1 MKFSII
7 VPVYNAE
14 AFVADTIE
22 NLLKQNVD
30 KEIILINDGSTDN
43 SLDVLRNYESHYDC
57 IHVIDK
63 PNGGVASAR
72 NKGIDSA
79 TGDYIIFVDSD
90 DFIDENLLV
99 ECDRVYKEYN
109 PDVIAFSYKFYIKRG
124 DNMKEIPI
132 SYKDTGMYNL
142 KDWLGDFFSLE
153 KTHIMHCIG
162 TKVYK
167 HSIISEQSY
176 RFDEETNY
184 CEDIGFCTGYFAF
197 VKKIYYLN
205 TPAYHYRMINDN
217 NRISKFKPHLSVSK
231 EYLRVQQQ
239 KMFENVYGKNDLP
252 KEIILEILQRD
263 IIECLD
269 NIFFHKSDSKAE
281 VRSEIQNLSKID
293 RLTECYRQTHSLQ
306 AKICLYVLRSFE
318 LSRKICLLSTFYAV
332 WVPYNKYIGRYLL
345 RINNKIAKMLNTRK

>member
-7 VPVYNAE
+7 VPVYNAA

-30 KEIILINDGSTDN
+30 KEIVLVNDGSADG
-43 SLDVLRNYESHYDC
+43 SLAILRKYESHYDC

-72 NKGIDSA
+72 NKGLDYA

-90 DFIDENLLV
+90 DFIDESLLA
-99 ECDRVYKEYN
+99 ECERIYKEYN
-109 PDVIAFSYKFYIKRG
+109 PDVIIFSYKFCIKRG
-124 DNMKEIPI
+124 EKMNEVPI
-132 SYKDTGMYNL
+132 SYRDTGMYEL
-142 KDWLGDFFSLE
+142 KEWLGDYFILE
-153 KTHIMHCIG
+153 NTHIMHCIG

-167 HSIISEQSY
+167 RSILSEHSY

-197 VKKIYYLN
+197 VKKVYYWN

-231 EYLRVQQQ
+231 EYLRSQQQ
-239 KMFENVYGKNDLP
+239 RMFENVYGKNNSP
-252 KEIILEILQRD
+252 KEIILQILEND
-263 IIECLD
+263 IMECLD
-269 NIFFHKSDSKAE
+269 NIFFHNNVSEAE

-293 RLTECYRQTHSLQ
+293 RLTECYRQVHSLHSRV
-306 AKICLYVLRSFE
+306 CLYILRSFS
-318 LSRKICLLSTFYAV
+318 LSRKITLLSTYYTI
-332 WVPYNKYIGRYLL
+332 WVPYNKYIGRYLI
-345 RINNKIAKMLNTRK
+345 RVTNKIERILNK